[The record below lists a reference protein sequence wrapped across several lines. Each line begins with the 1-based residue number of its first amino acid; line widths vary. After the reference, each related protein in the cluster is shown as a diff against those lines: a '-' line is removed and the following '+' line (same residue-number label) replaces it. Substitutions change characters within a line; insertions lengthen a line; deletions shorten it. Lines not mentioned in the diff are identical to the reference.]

1 MLKKSMKHEWKATWK
16 RMAGINGAVLG
27 LGLIGSLGVIGALN
41 NVTIPDLLVGIY
53 VFVYIIIL
61 IASSIVTYFMIAS
74 RYYKSIF
81 TDEGYLTNTLPITSD
96 QKILS
101 RFLISLFWTIVNLLC
116 VSGSILFL
124 LIPLF
129 SEGIR
134 RNEESMYIFFS
145 QIEDAFTTMAH
156 ELGFSSPALLC
167 VFMTGVCLIGYIYF
181 ILSVYFSISMGSLF
195 SSHRV
200 LAAVLIY
207 FGLSILMQ
215 ALMTGMSLFDFI
227 LSSSFGS
234 SFSLTLL
241 FYSLIDLAL
250 AVVFYLVCRYIIDH
264 RLNLQ

>member
-1 MLKKSMKHEWKATWK
+1 
-16 RMAGINGAVLG
+16 MAGINGAVLG
-27 LGLIGSLGVIGALN
+27 LGLLGSLGVIGVLN
-41 NVTIPDLLVGIY
+41 NVTIPDFLVAVY
-53 VFVYIIIL
+53 VFAYIVIL

-116 VSGSILFL
+116 ISGSVLFL
-124 LIPLF
+124 LVPLF

-134 RNEESMYIFFS
+134 RNKESMDIFFS
-145 QIEDAFTTMAH
+145 QMEVIFTAMSH
-156 ELGFSSPALLC
+156 ELGFSSP
-167 VFMTGVCLIGYIYF
+167 VFLIIFMVVVCLIGYIYF
-181 ILSVYFSISMGSLF
+181 ILSVYFSISLGSLF
-195 SSHRV
+195 SSHRI

-250 AVVFYLVCRYIIDH
+250 AVVFYLVCRYLIDH